1 MMLNSDIILEV
12 QMFVTGTTEENDCI
26 KNIPMEDWKFP
37 LAVSS
42 CCTVV
47 I

>member
-1 MMLNSDIILEV
+1 MLNSDIILEV
-12 QMFVTGTTEENDCI
+12 EMFVTGTAEKNDCI
-26 KNIPMEDWKFP
+26 KNIPLEDWKFP

-42 CCTVV
+42 CWTAV